1 MYQVLARKYR
11 PKTFD
16 EVIGQ
21 DDIVKTLKNAVDSDR
36 IAHAYIFSG
45 TRGVGKTSIARILA
59 RSINCEKGPASN
71 PCGVCHACVEMLNGN
86 SVDII
91 EIDGASN
98 TGVDDIRELKENIM
112 YSPQSL
118 KYKIYIIDEVHMLS
132 KNAFNALLKTLE
144 EPPEHVKFIFATTE
158 IYKVPETILSRC
170 QRFTFK
176 RIAPSVVYLKLK
188 EIAGEEKIEI
198 SDENLMTIA
207 SLSDG
212 SLRDALST
220 FDTVISYY
228 GKEIKEDVGAILGI
242 TGKDTVKKITEYIFK
257 KDYES
262 SIKVINDIY
271 IAGTDIRQ
279 FIRQLAFFLRNILV
293 LKLNYKSIISDM
305 LETDVNSLIPLAELK
320 GEAEILD
327 MIDILLEADGRYQ
340 RVTSPLL
347 MMELVIFRL
356 IGTPSKME
364 IKAIL
369 EKLDSIDKLEK
380 IDSINN
386 LSHLERKY
394 SSGNISADCI
404 NNTNNSNNISANN
417 QISIS
422 SIEENDANISNIKN
436 INIKDKD
443 VNKNNKQI
451 DSLTQESKDKNIKDK
466 VFNRNSSGSGN
477 TINSPILTA
486 SEDFLNHID
495 LITNN
500 NENKLTNNI
509 NNNINNSNNISNID
523 KADKNERR
531 DGNLSERVNIN
542 IIEIDNKNELYQS
555 KELHKFSNLDN
566 SAYDEKQYGEGKF
579 ENNTADNLSQN
590 NAADIYSDNKVNNA
604 DNKDYT
610 AGDKLNNNKGSNND
624 GTVIRNLFE
633 EIFDGFIE
641 DIKD

>member
-59 RSINCEKGPASN
+59 RSINCEKGPTSN
-71 PCGVCHACVEMLNGN
+71 PCGGCQACIEMLGGN
-86 SVDII
+86 AVDVI

-132 KNAFNALLKTLE
+132 KSAFNALLKTLE

-176 RIAPSVVYLKLK
+176 RIAPNVIYLKLK
-188 EIAGEEKIEI
+188 KIAGEENIEI

-228 GKEIKEDVGAILGI
+228 GKEIKEDVGSILGV
-242 TGKDTVKKITEYIFK
+242 TGKETIKKITEYIFK
-257 KDYES
+257 KDYEN
-262 SIKVINDIY
+262 SIKIINDIY

-293 LKLNYKSIISDM
+293 LKLNYKSIISDI
-305 LETDVNSLIPLAELK
+305 LEADVASLIPLTELK

-340 RVTSPLL
+340 RVSSPLL
-347 MMELVIFRL
+347 MMELIIFRL
-356 IGTPSKME
+356 ISTPSKME
-364 IKAIL
+364 IKAVL
-369 EKLDSIDKLEK
+369 EKLDRIDKLEK
-380 IDSINN
+380 INTLTELADT
-386 LSHLERKY
+386 ERKY
-394 SSGNISADCI
+394 LQKDTNGYSENVRDAIIDNKIINDGASMLKENQNIKECNLNHKHKIDKANKKTIEERRLDNKIQSSIVADGEDFLEHI
-404 NNTNNSNNISANN
+404 DSITNNIDDSSSVKLNTQTDSVFNDDNGNAALHEKIISKEDDNN
-417 QISIS
+417 
-422 SIEENDANISNIKN
+422 
-436 INIKDKD
+436 
-443 VNKNNKQI
+443 NKN
-451 DSLTQESKDKNIKDK
+451 DG
-466 VFNRNSSGSGN
+466 GSGN
-477 TINSPILTA
+477 VDNNNMKSG
-486 SEDFLNHID
+486 DDD
-495 LITNN
+495 LIN
-500 NENKLTNNI
+500 
-509 NNNINNSNNISNID
+509 
-523 KADKNERR
+523 
-531 DGNLSERVNIN
+531 
-542 IIEIDNKNELYQS
+542 
-555 KELHKFSNLDN
+555 
-566 SAYDEKQYGEGKF
+566 
-579 ENNTADNLSQN
+579 
-590 NAADIYSDNKVNNA
+590 ADIK
-604 DNKDYT
+604 
-610 AGDKLNNNKGSNND
+610 GD
-624 GTVIRNLFE
+624 VMRNLFE
-633 EIFDGFIE
+633 EVFDGFIE
-641 DIKD
+641 NIKE

>member
-59 RSINCEKGPASN
+59 RSINCEKGPTSN
-71 PCGVCHACVEMLNGN
+71 PCGVCQACIEMLGGN
-86 SVDII
+86 AVDVI

-132 KNAFNALLKTLE
+132 KSAFNALLKTLE

-176 RIAPSVVYLKLK
+176 RIAPNVIYLKLK
-188 EIAGEEKIEI
+188 KIAGEENIEI

-228 GKEIKEDVGAILGI
+228 GKEIKEDVGSILGV
-242 TGKDTVKKITEYIFK
+242 TGKETIKKITEYIFK
-257 KDYES
+257 KDYEN
-262 SIKVINDIY
+262 SIKIINDIY

-293 LKLNYKSIISDM
+293 LKLNYKSIISDI
-305 LETDVNSLIPLAELK
+305 LEADVASLIPLTELK

-340 RVTSPLL
+340 RVSSPLL
-347 MMELVIFRL
+347 MMELIIFRL
-356 IGTPSKME
+356 ISTPSKME
-364 IKAIL
+364 IKAVL
-369 EKLDSIDKLEK
+369 EKLDRIDKLEK
-380 IDSINN
+380 INTLTELADT
-386 LSHLERKY
+386 ERKY
-394 SSGNISADCI
+394 LQKDTNGYSENVRDAIIDNKIINDGASILPENQNIKECNLNHKHKIDKANKKTIEERRLDNKIQSSIVADGEDFLEHI
-404 NNTNNSNNISANN
+404 DSITNNIDDSSSVKLNTQTDSVFNDDNGNAALHEKIISKEDDNN
-417 QISIS
+417 
-422 SIEENDANISNIKN
+422 
-436 INIKDKD
+436 
-443 VNKNNKQI
+443 NKN
-451 DSLTQESKDKNIKDK
+451 DG
-466 VFNRNSSGSGN
+466 GSGN
-477 TINSPILTA
+477 VDNNNMKSG
-486 SEDFLNHID
+486 DDD
-495 LITNN
+495 LIN
-500 NENKLTNNI
+500 
-509 NNNINNSNNISNID
+509 
-523 KADKNERR
+523 
-531 DGNLSERVNIN
+531 
-542 IIEIDNKNELYQS
+542 
-555 KELHKFSNLDN
+555 
-566 SAYDEKQYGEGKF
+566 
-579 ENNTADNLSQN
+579 
-590 NAADIYSDNKVNNA
+590 ADIK
-604 DNKDYT
+604 
-610 AGDKLNNNKGSNND
+610 GD
-624 GTVIRNLFE
+624 VMRNLFE
-633 EIFDGFIE
+633 EVFDGFIE
-641 DIKD
+641 NIKE

>member
-59 RSINCEKGPASN
+59 RSINCEKGPDSN
-71 PCGVCHACVEMLNGN
+71 PCGVCYACVEMLSGN
-86 SVDII
+86 SVDVI

-132 KNAFNALLKTLE
+132 KSAFNALLKTLE

-198 SDENLMTIA
+198 SDENLMTVA

-242 TGKDTVKKITEYIFK
+242 TGKDTIKKITEYIFK

-262 SIKVINDIY
+262 SIKIINDIY

-386 LSHLERKY
+386 LSNLERKY
-394 SSGNISADCI
+394 SSGNIGAD
-404 NNTNNSNNISANN
+404 
-417 QISIS
+417 SI
-422 SIEENDANISNIKN
+422 
-436 INIKDKD
+436 
-443 VNKNNKQI
+443 
-451 DSLTQESKDKNIKDK
+451 
-466 VFNRNSSGSGN
+466 
-477 TINSPILTA
+477 
-486 SEDFLNHID
+486 
-495 LITNN
+495 
-500 NENKLTNNI
+500 
-509 NNNINNSNNISNID
+509 NNINNSNNKNNINNINNINANSQISKSSIEENNINTKNAATNSIKDKDKSTDKDTEKNID
-523 KADKNERR
+523 KNKEKEKILNNSGSISGNTAASSPILTDGEDFLEHIDSITNKNENKKTVYKQDLIKKNVGLNDSKNIINSNSNSNSDNNDIGDDYTADYEEYINADKRNDYNSKLINNAEDNFNQNNISDIDNKIINANADKNYIAE
-531 DGNLSERVNIN
+531 
-542 IIEIDNKNELYQS
+542 
-555 KELHKFSNLDN
+555 
-566 SAYDEKQYGEGKF
+566 
-579 ENNTADNLSQN
+579 
-590 NAADIYSDNKVNNA
+590 
-604 DNKDYT
+604 
-610 AGDKLNNNKGSNND
+610 DKLNNNKGGNSNND

>member
-59 RSINCEKGPASN
+59 RSINCEKGPDSN

-86 SVDII
+86 SVDIV

-262 SIKVINDIY
+262 SIKIINDIY

-369 EKLDSIDKLEK
+369 EKLDNIDKLEK

-386 LSHLERKY
+386 LPNLERKY
-394 SSGNISADCI
+394 SSGNIGADSI
-404 NNTNNSNNISANN
+404 NNINNINNSNNKNNINNISANN
-417 QISIS
+417 QISKS
-422 SIEENDANISNIKN
+422 SIEENN
-436 INIKDKD
+436 INTKDAATNSIKDKD
-443 VNKNNKQI
+443 KSTDKDTEKNI
-451 DSLTQESKDKNIKDK
+451 DKNKEKEKIL
-466 VFNRNSSGSGN
+466 NNSGGIGGN
-477 TINSPILTA
+477 AAVSNPILA
-486 SEDFLNHID
+486 DGEDFLDHID
-495 LITNN
+495 SITNK
-500 NENKLTNNI
+500 NENKKTVYKQDLIKKNAGLNDSKNIINSNSNSDNNDIGDDYTADYEEYINTDKRNDYNSKLI
-509 NNNINNSNNISNID
+509 NNVSNID
-523 KADKNERR
+523 NKIINANADK
-531 DGNLSERVNIN
+531 
-542 IIEIDNKNELYQS
+542 
-555 KELHKFSNLDN
+555 
-566 SAYDEKQYGEGKF
+566 AYIAE
-579 ENNTADNLSQN
+579 
-590 NAADIYSDNKVNNA
+590 
-604 DNKDYT
+604 
-610 AGDKLNNNKGSNND
+610 DKLNNNKGGNSNND
-624 GTVIRNLFE
+624 GAMIRNLFE

>member
-36 IAHAYIFSG
+36 VAHAYIFSG

-59 RSINCEKGPASN
+59 RSINCEKGPTSH
-71 PCGVCHACVEMLNGN
+71 PCGVCQACIEMLGSNA
-86 SVDII
+86 VDVI

-132 KNAFNALLKTLE
+132 KSAFNALLKTLE

-176 RIAPSVVYLKLK
+176 RIAPNVIYLKLK
-188 EIAGEEKIEI
+188 KIAGEESIEI

-228 GKEIKEDVGAILGI
+228 GKEIKEDVGSILGV
-242 TGKDTVKKITEYIFK
+242 TGKETIKKITEYIFK
-257 KDYES
+257 KDYEN
-262 SIKVINDIY
+262 SIKIINDIY

-293 LKLNYKSIISDM
+293 LKLNYKSIISDI
-305 LETDVNSLIPLAELK
+305 LEADVASLIPLTELK

-340 RVTSPLL
+340 RVSSPLL
-347 MMELVIFRL
+347 MMELIIFRL
-356 IGTPSKME
+356 ISTPSKME
-364 IKAIL
+364 IKAVL
-369 EKLDSIDKLEK
+369 EKLDKIDKLEK
-380 IDSINN
+380 INTLTELADT
-386 LSHLERKY
+386 ERKY
-394 SSGNISADCI
+394 LQEDTNGDSANVYDVIDDAQIINNNAPVLTESQNIEAYELNHKTDKVNKKNIKERRLDNEIQSGIVSDGEDFLEHIDSITKNIDDNLSARLNTEADSVFNDKNNVNAVRRHEDAVNKKEDNDNNKKNDGSSGNVD
-404 NNTNNSNNISANN
+404 NNNMKS
-417 QISIS
+417 
-422 SIEENDANISNIKN
+422 D
-436 INIKDKD
+436 DD
-443 VNKNNKQI
+443 
-451 DSLTQESKDKNIKDK
+451 
-466 VFNRNSSGSGN
+466 
-477 TINSPILTA
+477 
-486 SEDFLNHID
+486 D
-495 LITNN
+495 LIN
-500 NENKLTNNI
+500 
-509 NNNINNSNNISNID
+509 
-523 KADKNERR
+523 
-531 DGNLSERVNIN
+531 
-542 IIEIDNKNELYQS
+542 
-555 KELHKFSNLDN
+555 
-566 SAYDEKQYGEGKF
+566 
-579 ENNTADNLSQN
+579 
-590 NAADIYSDNKVNNA
+590 ADIKSDVM
-604 DNKDYT
+604 
-610 AGDKLNNNKGSNND
+610 
-624 GTVIRNLFE
+624 RNLFE
-633 EIFDGFIE
+633 EVFDGFIE
-641 DIKD
+641 NIKE

>member
-59 RSINCEKGPASN
+59 RSINCEKGPTSN
-71 PCGVCHACVEMLNGN
+71 PCGVCQACIEMLRGN
-86 SVDII
+86 AVDVI

-132 KNAFNALLKTLE
+132 KSAFNALLKTLE

-176 RIAPSVVYLKLK
+176 RIAPNVIYLKLK
-188 EIAGEEKIEI
+188 KIAGEENIEI

-228 GKEIKEDVGAILGI
+228 GKEIKEDVGSILGV
-242 TGKDTVKKITEYIFK
+242 TGKETIKKITEYIFK
-257 KDYES
+257 KDYEN
-262 SIKVINDIY
+262 SIKIINDIY

-293 LKLNYKSIISDM
+293 LKLNYKSIISDI
-305 LETDVNSLIPLAELK
+305 LEADVASLIPLTELK

-340 RVTSPLL
+340 RVSSPLL

-356 IGTPSKME
+356 ISTPSKME
-364 IKAIL
+364 IKAVL
-369 EKLDSIDKLEK
+369 EKLDRIDKLEK
-380 IDSINN
+380 INTLTELADT
-386 LSHLERKY
+386 ERKY
-394 SSGNISADCI
+394 LQEDTNGDSVNVCDVIIDNKIINDDASILPENQNIKECNL
-404 NNTNNSNNISANN
+404 NNKIDKVNKKNIEERRLDNKI
-417 QISIS
+417 QS
-422 SIEENDANISNIKN
+422 SIVAD
-436 INIKDKD
+436 
-443 VNKNNKQI
+443 
-451 DSLTQESKDKNIKDK
+451 
-466 VFNRNSSGSGN
+466 G
-477 TINSPILTA
+477 
-486 SEDFLNHID
+486 EDFLEHID
-495 LITNN
+495 SITGNIDDSPSVRFNTQTDSVFNDDKGNAALHEKIISKEDGDNNKRNDGGKGNVDNN
-500 NENKLTNNI
+500 NMESDDDDLI
-509 NNNINNSNNISNID
+509 N
-523 KADKNERR
+523 
-531 DGNLSERVNIN
+531 
-542 IIEIDNKNELYQS
+542 
-555 KELHKFSNLDN
+555 
-566 SAYDEKQYGEGKF
+566 
-579 ENNTADNLSQN
+579 
-590 NAADIYSDNKVNNA
+590 ADIK
-604 DNKDYT
+604 
-610 AGDKLNNNKGSNND
+610 GD
-624 GTVIRNLFE
+624 VMRNLFE
-633 EIFDGFIE
+633 EVFDGFIE
-641 DIKD
+641 NIKE

>member
-86 SVDII
+86 SVDIV

-132 KNAFNALLKTLE
+132 KSAFNALLKTLE

-262 SIKVINDIY
+262 SIKIINDIY

-356 IGTPSKME
+356 ITTPSKME

-369 EKLDSIDKLEK
+369 EKLDNVDKLEK

-386 LSHLERKY
+386 LPNLERKY
-394 SSGNISADCI
+394 SSGNIDADSI
-404 NNTNNSNNISANN
+404 NNINNSNNKNNINNISANN
-417 QISIS
+417 QISKS
-422 SIEENDANISNIKN
+422 SIEENSINTKDAATNS
-436 INIKDKD
+436 IKDKD
-443 VNKNNKQI
+443 KNT
-451 DSLTQESKDKNIKDK
+451 DKDTEKNIAKNKEKEDILNK
-466 VFNRNSSGSGN
+466 SGDSIGGN
-477 TINSPILTA
+477 AAASNPILA
-486 SEDFLNHID
+486 DGEDFLDHID
-495 LITNN
+495 SITNK
-500 NENKLTNNI
+500 NENKKTVYKQDLIKKNAGLNDSKNIINSNSNSDNNDIGDDYTADYEEYINTDKRNDYNSKLI
-509 NNNINNSNNISNID
+509 NNVSNID
-523 KADKNERR
+523 NKIINANADK
-531 DGNLSERVNIN
+531 
-542 IIEIDNKNELYQS
+542 
-555 KELHKFSNLDN
+555 
-566 SAYDEKQYGEGKF
+566 AYIAE
-579 ENNTADNLSQN
+579 
-590 NAADIYSDNKVNNA
+590 
-604 DNKDYT
+604 
-610 AGDKLNNNKGSNND
+610 DKLNNNKGGNSNND
-624 GTVIRNLFE
+624 GAMIRNLFE

>member
-36 IAHAYIFSG
+36 VAHAYIFSG

-59 RSINCEKGPASN
+59 RSINCEKGPTSH
-71 PCGVCHACVEMLNGN
+71 PCGVCQACIEMLGSNA
-86 SVDII
+86 VDVI

-132 KNAFNALLKTLE
+132 KSAFNALLKTLE

-176 RIAPSVVYLKLK
+176 RIAPNVIYLKLK
-188 EIAGEEKIEI
+188 KIAGEENIEI

-228 GKEIKEDVGAILGI
+228 GKEIKEDVGSILGV
-242 TGKDTVKKITEYIFK
+242 TGKETIKKITEYIFK
-257 KDYES
+257 KDYEN
-262 SIKVINDIY
+262 SIKIINDIY

-293 LKLNYKSIISDM
+293 LKLNYKSIISDI
-305 LETDVNSLIPLAELK
+305 LEADVASLIPLTELK

-340 RVTSPLL
+340 RVSSPLL
-347 MMELVIFRL
+347 MMELIIFRL
-356 IGTPSKME
+356 ISTPSKIE
-364 IKAIL
+364 IKAVL
-369 EKLDSIDKLEK
+369 EKLDKIDKLEK
-380 IDSINN
+380 INTITELADT
-386 LSHLERKY
+386 ERKY
-394 SSGNISADCI
+394 LQKDTNDDSVNVCDVINDNKII
-404 NNTNNSNNISANN
+404 NNNASILQEN
-417 QISIS
+417 Q
-422 SIEENDANISNIKN
+422 NIKEYN
-436 INIKDKD
+436 LNHKTGKA
-443 VNKNNKQI
+443 NK
-451 DSLTQESKDKNIKDK
+451 KNIGEHRLD
-466 VFNRNSSGSGN
+466 NEIQSGIVADG
-477 TINSPILTA
+477 
-486 SEDFLNHID
+486 EDFLEHID
-495 LITNN
+495 SITNN
-500 NENKLTNNI
+500 IDDNLSARLNTQTDSVLNDNDNGSAARRHENVINKEKDNDNNKKNDGSGGNVD
-509 NNNINNSNNISNID
+509 NNNIESGDAGI
-523 KADKNERR
+523 
-531 DGNLSERVNIN
+531 IN
-542 IIEIDNKNELYQS
+542 
-555 KELHKFSNLDN
+555 
-566 SAYDEKQYGEGKF
+566 
-579 ENNTADNLSQN
+579 
-590 NAADIYSDNKVNNA
+590 ADIKSDVM
-604 DNKDYT
+604 
-610 AGDKLNNNKGSNND
+610 
-624 GTVIRNLFE
+624 RNLFE
-633 EIFDGFIE
+633 EVFDGFIE
-641 DIKD
+641 NIKE

>member
-86 SVDII
+86 SVDVI

-262 SIKVINDIY
+262 SIKIINDIY

-305 LETDVNSLIPLAELK
+305 LEADVNSLIPLAELK

-369 EKLDSIDKLEK
+369 EKLDNIDKLEK

-386 LSHLERKY
+386 LPNLERKY
-394 SSGNISADCI
+394 SSGNIGADSI
-404 NNTNNSNNISANN
+404 NNIINNSNNKNNINNISANN
-417 QISIS
+417 QISKS
-422 SIEENDANISNIKN
+422 SIEENN
-436 INIKDKD
+436 INTKDTATNHIKDKD
-443 VNKNNKQI
+443 KNTNKDTEK
-451 DSLTQESKDKNIKDK
+451 
-466 VFNRNSSGSGN
+466 
-477 TINSPILTA
+477 
-486 SEDFLNHID
+486 
-495 LITNN
+495 
-500 NENKLTNNI
+500 
-509 NNNINNSNNISNID
+509 NID
-523 KADKNERR
+523 K
-531 DGNLSERVNIN
+531 
-542 IIEIDNKNELYQS
+542 NKE
-555 KELHKFSNLDN
+555 KEKEKEKILNN
-566 SAYDEKQYGEGKF
+566 SGSIGG
-579 ENNTADNLSQN
+579 NTAASNPIL
-590 NAADIYSDNKVNNA
+590 AD
-604 DNKDYT
+604 
-610 AGDKLNNNKGSNND
+610 G
-624 GTVIRNLFE
+624 
-633 EIFDGFIE
+633 
-641 DIKD
+641 

>member
-59 RSINCEKGPASN
+59 RSINCEKGPTSN
-71 PCGVCHACVEMLNGN
+71 PCGVCQACIEMLRGN
-86 SVDII
+86 AVDVI

-132 KNAFNALLKTLE
+132 KSAFNALLKTLE

-176 RIAPSVVYLKLK
+176 RIAPNVIYLKLK
-188 EIAGEEKIEI
+188 KIAGEENIEI

-228 GKEIKEDVGAILGI
+228 GKEIKEDVGSILGV
-242 TGKDTVKKITEYIFK
+242 TGKETIKKITEYIFK
-257 KDYES
+257 KDYEN
-262 SIKVINDIY
+262 SIKIINDIY

-293 LKLNYKSIISDM
+293 LKLNYKSIISDI
-305 LETDVNSLIPLAELK
+305 LEADVASLIPLTELK

-340 RVTSPLL
+340 RVSSPLL

-356 IGTPSKME
+356 ISTPSKME
-364 IKAIL
+364 IKAVL
-369 EKLDSIDKLEK
+369 EKLDRIDKLEK
-380 IDSINN
+380 INTLTELADT
-386 LSHLERKY
+386 ERKY
-394 SSGNISADCI
+394 LQEDTNGDSVNVCDVIIDNKII
-404 NNTNNSNNISANN
+404 NNDASILPENQNIKECNLNNKIDKVNKKNIEERRLDNKI
-417 QISIS
+417 QS
-422 SIEENDANISNIKN
+422 SIVAD
-436 INIKDKD
+436 
-443 VNKNNKQI
+443 
-451 DSLTQESKDKNIKDK
+451 
-466 VFNRNSSGSGN
+466 G
-477 TINSPILTA
+477 
-486 SEDFLNHID
+486 EDFLEHID
-495 LITNN
+495 SITGNIDDSPSVRFNTQTDSVFNDDKGNAALHEKIISKEDGDNNKRNDGGKGNVDNN
-500 NENKLTNNI
+500 NMESDDDDLI
-509 NNNINNSNNISNID
+509 N
-523 KADKNERR
+523 
-531 DGNLSERVNIN
+531 
-542 IIEIDNKNELYQS
+542 
-555 KELHKFSNLDN
+555 
-566 SAYDEKQYGEGKF
+566 
-579 ENNTADNLSQN
+579 
-590 NAADIYSDNKVNNA
+590 ADIK
-604 DNKDYT
+604 
-610 AGDKLNNNKGSNND
+610 GD
-624 GTVIRNLFE
+624 VMRNLFE
-633 EIFDGFIE
+633 EVFDGFIE
-641 DIKD
+641 NIKE